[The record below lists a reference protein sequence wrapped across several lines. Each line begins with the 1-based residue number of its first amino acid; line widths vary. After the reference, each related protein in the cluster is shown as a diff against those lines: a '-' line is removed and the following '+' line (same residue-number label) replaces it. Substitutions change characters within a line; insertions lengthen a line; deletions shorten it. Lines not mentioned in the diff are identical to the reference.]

1 MKTMLAKSRT
11 KIRQKYTLLRVW
23 IGGKGRVKAFNLDLD
38 LNLRLDFV
46 QGMEGESFGFFHVV
60 K

>member
-11 KIRQKYTLLRVW
+11 KSRQKYTLLRVW
-23 IGGKGRVKAFNLDLD
+23 IGGKGQVKAFNFD